1 MSSAMAIAAC
11 RGVAAEA
18 CRKGIQVSAFKDA
31 DEVYAYIGKVFEIA
45 VTDPAFVDATRG
57 TGLVVLLTQ
66 TDPAAT
72 ILIDFPDQ
80 KVLFGDA
87 ADGAKSAVQLRMSS
101 DNGNRFWQGKLNFTL
116 AMAQRKVKLDG
127 KRSVALKLL
136 PLTTPLFD
144 RYQTILRE
152 AGRDDLLVG

>member
-1 MSSAMAIAAC
+1 
-11 RGVAAEA
+11 
-18 CRKGIQVSAFKDA
+18 VSAFKDA
-31 DEVYAYIGKVFEIA
+31 EEVYAYIGKMFQIA
-45 VTDPAFVDATRG
+45 VSEPSFVAATEG

-66 TDPAAT
+66 TDPDAT
-72 ILIDFPDQ
+72 MLIDFPGQ
-80 KVLFGDA
+80 TVLFGDA
-87 ADGAKSAVQLRMSS
+87 AATGQPTVRLSMSS

-136 PLTTPLFD
+136 PLTAPLFD
-144 RYQTILRE
+144 TYRSTLRE

>member
-1 MSSAMAIAAC
+1 
-11 RGVAAEA
+11 
-18 CRKGIQVSAFKDA
+18 VSAFKDA
-31 DEVYAYIGKVFEIA
+31 DEVYAYIGKMFQIA
-45 VTDPAFVDATRG
+45 VDEPSFVTATKD

-66 TDPAAT
+66 TDPDAT
-72 ILIDFPDQ
+72 ILIDFPGQ

-87 ADGAKSAVQLRMSS
+87 AAGVVPTVRLRMSS
-101 DNGNRFWQGKLNFTL
+101 DNSNRFWQGKLNFTL

-144 RYQTILRE
+144 TYKTTLHE

>member
-1 MSSAMAIAAC
+1 M
-11 RGVAAEA
+11 
-18 CRKGIQVSAFKDA
+18 SAFKDA
-31 DEVYAYIGKVFEIA
+31 DEVYAYIGKMFQIA
-45 VTDPAFVDATRG
+45 VKEPSFVAATKG

-66 TDPAAT
+66 TDPDAT
-72 ILIDFPDQ
+72 ILIDFPGQ
-80 KVLFGDA
+80 KVLCGDA
-87 ADGAKSAVQLRMSS
+87 AGMEHTVRLRMSS
-101 DNGNRFWQGKLNFTL
+101 DNSNLFWQGKLNFTL

-144 RYQTILRE
+144 TYKTTLRE